1 MEVPVKDARETR
13 GMIISKKNNWKVG
26 ELAKLTGLTIRTLR
40 YYDQIGLYSPSEYSK
55 RGYRLYNESDLL
67 RLQQILALKELGLSL
82 EEVKSVVD
90 NNDYNPKEVISLQ
103 INRLKENISKQ
114 QKLLK
119 ELQNI
124 SSLMQINK
132 PVTVED
138 FTKLLGMM
146 KKSHQSYF
154 IGRQKNVERHL
165 DRLGNF
171 LVKYPDD
178 SEKGG
183 TNNE

>member
-1 MEVPVKDARETR
+1 
-13 GMIISKKNNWKVG
+13 MIISKKNNLKVG

-40 YYDQIGLYSPSEYSK
+40 YYDQIGLFSPSDYSK
-55 RGYRLYNESDLL
+55 GGYRLFNESDLL

-82 EEVKSVVD
+82 EEVKSVLD
-90 NNDYNPKEVISLQ
+90 KDDYNPAEVISLQ
-103 INRLKENISKQ
+103 ISRLKENISKQ

-138 FTKLLGMM
+138 FTKLLSLM

-154 IGRQKNVERHL
+154 IGRQKSIESHL

-171 LVKYPDD
+171 LVRYPND

>member
-1 MEVPVKDARETR
+1 
-13 GMIISKKNNWKVG
+13 MIISKKNNWKVG
-26 ELAKLTGLTIRTLR
+26 EFANLTGLTIRTLR
-40 YYDQIGLYSPSEYSK
+40 YYDQIGLYSPSDYS
-55 RGYRLYNESDLL
+55 RGGYRLESDHS

-82 EEVKSVVD
+82 EEIKSVLD
-90 NNDYNPKEVISLQ
+90 NDNYDPAEVISLQ
-103 INRLKENISKQ
+103 ISRLKENISMQ

-171 LVKYPDD
+171 LARYPDD

>member
-1 MEVPVKDARETR
+1 
-13 GMIISKKNNWKVG
+13 
-26 ELAKLTGLTIRTLR
+26 
-40 YYDQIGLYSPSEYSK
+40 
-55 RGYRLYNESDLL
+55 
-67 RLQQILALKELGLSL
+67 LQQILALKELGLSL
-82 EEVKSVVD
+82 EEVKSVLD
-90 NNDYNPKEVISLQ
+90 NDDYNPTELISLQ
-103 INRLKENISKQ
+103 TSRLKENISMQ

-138 FTKLLGMM
+138 FTKLLNMM

-154 IGRQKNVERHL
+154 IGRQRNVERQL
-165 DRLGNF
+165 DRLGDF
-171 LVKYPDD
+171 LARYPDKPK
-178 SEKGG
+178 KGG

>member
-1 MEVPVKDARETR
+1 MKIPVKRYARNE

-40 YYDQIGLYSPSEYSK
+40 YYDQIGLYSPSDYSQG
-55 RGYRLYNESDLL
+55 GYRLYNESDLS
-67 RLQQILALKELGLSL
+67 RLQQILALKDLGLSL
-82 EEVKSVVD
+82 EEIKTVLD
-90 NNDYNPKEVISLQ
+90 NEAYNPTEMISLQ
-103 INRLKENISKQ
+103 INRLKENIRIQ

-124 SSLMQINK
+124 SSLMQVNK
-132 PVTVED
+132 PVTVKD
-138 FTKLLGMM
+138 FTKLLSMM

-154 IGRQKNVERHL
+154 IGRQKNVEHHL

-171 LVKYPDD
+171 LASYPND
-178 SEKGG
+178 SNKGG